1 MSLGNIIGAVIG
13 GTFGLAA
20 LLVLVAV
27 LLWQASHPLK
37 PPEKAPK
44 DRP

>member
-1 MSLGNIIGAVIG
+1 MTLGSIIAAVIG
-13 GTFGLAA
+13 GTLGLAA
-20 LLVLVAV
+20 ILAVVAV

>member
-1 MSLGNIIGAVIG
+1 MTLGSILTAVIG
-13 GTFGLAA
+13 GTLALAA
-20 LLVLVAV
+20 LLVVVAV

-44 DRP
+44 DRR